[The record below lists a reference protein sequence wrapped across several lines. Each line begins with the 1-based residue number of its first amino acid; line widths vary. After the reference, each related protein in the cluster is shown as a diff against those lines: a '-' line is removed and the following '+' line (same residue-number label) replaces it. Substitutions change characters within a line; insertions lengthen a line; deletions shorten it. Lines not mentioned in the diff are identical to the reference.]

1 MLQRAARRALCQAG
15 CRCPAYGGLRP
26 SVSRGQCMAGA
37 VYGSGRAAGSTAAA
51 RAPAAAAG
59 HDTALLLIDFQRGFI
74 TGTWAE
80 EQGLSLSPF
89 LPRLYPARPL
99 ACFPLTLSFSLSGG
113 AEEVLPIADAAARLA
128 DLYATSA
135 LSSLPSL
142 ATRFFLQSPDSLP
155 PANLAAA
162 LSEIPWVSKQG
173 SNVME
178 SAAFAA
184 WLEARIAEGVTTLVV
199 RTPAKRSWFSLCA
212 ELASGP
218 FVF

>member
-1 MLQRAARRALCQAG
+1 
-15 CRCPAYGGLRP
+15 
-26 SVSRGQCMAGA
+26 MAGA

-80 EQGLSLSPF
+80 EQGLSPF
-89 LPRLYPARPL
+89 LPRPPPARPL
-99 ACFPLTLSFSLSGG
+99 ARFPLTLTFSLSGG

-199 RTPAKRSWFSLCA
+199 RTPAKRSSFSLCA

>member
-80 EQGLSLSPF
+80 EQGLSPF
-89 LPRLYPARPL
+89 LPRPPL
-99 ACFPLTLSFSLSGG
+99 ARFPLTLSFSLSGG

-199 RTPAKRSWFSLCA
+199 RTPAKRSSFSLCA